1 MNKRTCLVLSF
12 FVFLSACAGSKPA
25 GRSIFVSDDR
35 GIVSKTEAVERE
47 LSAEISA
54 KPAGGGSAS
63 DYKPQA
69 AEEGVKVIKQT
80 SGEFE
85 FKASGQGISTK
96 YERPIDAEKRAEEDA
111 LSKAVRESGVNVYS
125 GFQDVMEETAKTS
138 YSFIG
143 KYINVWSNALVSYE
157 KAAPAACS
165 LSGDIYK
172 CTVRIRGKV
181 YFKGDPDP
189 NFELQAALGKPAY
202 FEGDNVNL
210 QVRLTKDAYITV
222 LNCDEDGN
230 VSLIFPNRHA
240 RNNFL
245 AAGKDLNIPDD
256 LPFQLKALL
265 PQGRPETGEILHV
278 IATKSQPLVLLDS
291 LKEEKNGGFI
301 SYSLGGV
308 KDLVTKLSRFNR
320 SDWTQQIIIY
330 GVKKK

>member
-1 MNKRTCLVLSF
+1 MLNLKSWLVVILP
-12 FVFLSACAGSKPA
+12 LLLAACSGAPARRNTYIEDINGIKSK
-25 GRSIFVSDDR
+25 IETVD
-35 GIVSKTEAVERE
+35 RE
-47 LSAEISA
+47 LSADIKLARPETVPT
-54 KPAGGGSAS
+54 PAAS
-63 DYKPQA
+63 QP
-69 AEEGVKVIKQT
+69 VKTIKKT
-80 SGEFE
+80 PEVFEFE
-85 FKASGQGISTK
+85 SEGEGNSTK

-111 LSKAVRESGVNVYS
+111 LAKAVRESGVNVYS
-125 GFQDVMEETAKTS
+125 GFQNVMEETANTS
-138 YSFIG
+138 YQFIG
-143 KYINVWSNALVSYE
+143 KYLSVWSNALVSYE
-157 KAAPAACS
+157 KSGPAACTFAGETHRCS
-165 LSGDIYK
+165 VK
-172 CTVRIRGKV
+172 IRGKV

-210 QVRLTKDAYITV
+210 RVRLTKDAYITV

-245 AAGKDLNIPDD
+245 KAGHDLNIPDD

-278 IATKSQPLVLLDS
+278 IATKTQPLVLLDA

-301 SYSLGGV
+301 SYSMGGV
-308 KDLVTKLSRFNR
+308 KDLVTKLSKFSR
-320 SDWTQQIIIY
+320 SDWTAQVIIY